1 MIGRARRG
9 GRPRWLAFILAI
21 GLMVAGCGSA
31 ASPEILS
38 TVGNRV
44 SGEGGAFS
52 GAPAASAAPAAAPD
66 EGSGINYNSGAP
78 GQSDLLVIKTG
89 TLALRVKELDRALS
103 EASAKVAAVGGY
115 VSGSQRSGDGDQAF
129 ASATYRIPAGRWDE
143 ALTALR
149 GLADK
154 ILGEETRTDEVTG
167 QVLDL
172 GARIV
177 NLQATEKALQE
188 IMTKATKIADVL
200 AVQEQLTEVRGQ
212 IEQLTTQK
220 KHLEE
225 QAAFGT
231 LTVTYALQGEPA
243 VVIAQKGFDPGAE
256 IDRATAS
263 LVAIG
268 QALAAA
274 GIWFGIVW
282 LPVLGT
288 VGIVGLIGFVIARQ
302 VRRWRRR
309 AGPGTAVTPTG
320 A

>member
-1 MIGRARRG
+1 MIGRVRRD
-9 GRPRWLAFILAI
+9 GRPQWLAFVLTI
-21 GLMVAGCGSA
+21 GLVLAACASRASA
-31 ASPEILS
+31 PQILDKPGDPVDG
-38 TVGNRV
+38 TEL
-44 SGEGGAFS
+44 SGL
-52 GAPAASAAPAAAPD
+52 PAASAARAAQP
-66 EGSGINYNSGAP
+66 EGYNASAP

-103 EASAKVAAVGGY
+103 EASAKIVAMGGY
-115 VSGSQRSGDGDQAF
+115 VSGSQRSGDGDEAS

-143 ALTALR
+143 AVSALR

-154 ILGEETRTDEVTG
+154 ILGEETKTEEVTG

-188 IMTKATKIADVL
+188 IMTRATKIADVL

-231 LTVTYALQGEPA
+231 LTVTYALQGEAA
-243 VVIAQKGFDPGAE
+243 VVTAQKGFDPGAE

-263 LVAIG
+263 LVALG

-282 LPVLGT
+282 LPILAT
-288 VGIVGLIGFVIARQ
+288 LGIVGLIGFVIARR

-309 AGPGTAVTPTG
+309 SGPGTAVTPTG

>member
-1 MIGRARRG
+1 MIGRVRRD

-21 GLMVAGCGSA
+21 GLVVAACGSA

-38 TVGNRV
+38 TVGNPV
-44 SGEGGAFS
+44 GGNEYS
-52 GAPAASAAPAAAPD
+52 RLSAASAAPAPAA
-66 EGSGINYNSGAP
+66 EAP
-78 GQSDLLVIKTG
+78 NAVGYDASAAGRSDLLVIKTG
-89 TLALRVKELDRALS
+89 TLALQVKELDRALS
-103 EASAKVAAVGGY
+103 EAGAKIAALGGY
-115 VSGSQRSGDGDQAF
+115 VSGSQRSGDGDEAS
-129 ASATYRIPAGRWDE
+129 ASATYRIPAGRWNE
-143 ALTALR
+143 ALIALR

-154 ILGEETRTDEVTG
+154 VLGEETRTEEVTG

-177 NLQATEKALQE
+177 NLQATERALQA
-188 IMTKATKIADVL
+188 IMTRATKIADVL

-212 IEQLTTQK
+212 IEQLTTEK

-231 LTVTYALQGEPA
+231 LSVTFSLKSAAA
-243 VVIAQKGFDPGAE
+243 VVVAQKGFDPGAE
-256 IDRATAS
+256 VDRATAS
-263 LVAIG
+263 LVALG

-282 LPVLGT
+282 LPILGT
-288 VGIVGLIGFVIARQ
+288 LGIVGLIGFFIARR

-309 AGPGTAVTPTG
+309 AGAGTAVTPTE

>member
-1 MIGRARRG
+1 MIGRVRHD
-9 GRPRWLAFILAI
+9 GRPRWLAFIFAI
-21 GLMVAGCGSA
+21 GLVLAACGSA
-31 ASPEILS
+31 ASLQTLS
-38 TVGNRV
+38 NVGNRV
-44 SGEGGAFS
+44 SGNEFTGLGG
-52 GAPAASAAPAAAPD
+52 GTAAPAPAPED
-66 EGSGINYNSGAP
+66 GSGIVPYAGAP
-78 GQSDLLVIKTG
+78 GQADLLVIKTG

-103 EASAKVAAVGGY
+103 EASAKVAALGGY
-115 VSGSQRSGDGDQAF
+115 VSGSQRSGDGDEAS

-143 ALTALR
+143 ALSALR

-154 ILGEETRTDEVTG
+154 VLGEETRTEEVTG

-188 IMTKATKIADVL
+188 IMTRATKIADVL

-231 LTVTYALQGEPA
+231 LTVSYALQGEAA

-256 IDRATAS
+256 VDRATAS
-263 LVAIG
+263 LVALG

-282 LPVLGT
+282 LPILAT
-288 VGIVGLIGFVIARQ
+288 LGIVGVIGFVIARR

-309 AGPGTAVTPTG
+309 AGPGTAVTPTE